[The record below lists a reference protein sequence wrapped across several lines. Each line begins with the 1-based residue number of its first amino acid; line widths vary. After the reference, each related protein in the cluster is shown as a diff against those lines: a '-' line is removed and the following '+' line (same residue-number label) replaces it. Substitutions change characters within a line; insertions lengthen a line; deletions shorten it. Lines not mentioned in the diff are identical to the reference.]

1 MFSVWTIY
9 YVRSRL
15 HRGLLSNRILFLV
28 ISYSV
33 YAFFACHL
41 HQTQD
46 WSCFKSWARES
57 GGAIS
62 EVWPPIEC
70 CVWSIEMSN
79 IPHTSSWV
87 CLLSKG
93 GATRNQSVY
102 ITSQQCPAN
111 SRDMPP
117 IALWGHTRVYWIFLG
132 WFFWLSVGFY
142 NLWKTLL
149 LKSPSVIDYF
159 FGLWLVPLLVVWGK
173 NPLITHD

>member
-1 MFSVWTIY
+1 MFGVWTIY

-57 GGAIS
+57 RGAIS

-79 IPHTSSWV
+79 IPH
-87 CLLSKG
+87 
-93 GATRNQSVY
+93 
-102 ITSQQCPAN
+102 
-111 SRDMPP
+111 
-117 IALWGHTRVYWIFLG
+117 
-132 WFFWLSVGFY
+132 
-142 NLWKTLL
+142 
-149 LKSPSVIDYF
+149 KSPLLRPCHPTSGGGNNRSFQRHMWPLAKWNLFHHIILWEF
-159 FGLWLVPLLVVWGK
+159 FLYLLTCLRIAAKRIWTKQTGK
-173 NPLITHD
+173 SHSLEYSGAAI